1 MTMRKLLLLLL
12 ALGTV
17 TCAGA
22 LLTAPPG
29 STITLT
35 ANPDAI
41 PANGGVSVITAFVME
56 QVGTTV
62 PDGTNVQFF
71 TTLGRMDPPV
81 GKTKDGV
88 ARVNL
93 ISDARSGTAAVT
105 GVSGGGTPAPAASAS
120 PGPPPVTAASTSG
133 STSVIIGGAQSLTMI
148 VIADPTRITDSR
160 STHIIATVIDR
171 VGNPMANIGAI
182 FEVVTSTTTEFMDSQ
197 GNPLYTDNNGRV
209 EDILRTRRTSPGAA
223 TVKVTL
229 IASGTPSATVSVPI
243 LLQ

>member
-12 ALGTV
+12 AAANL

-22 LLTAPPG
+22 LMTAPPG
-29 STITLT
+29 STVTLT

-41 PANGGVSVITAFVME
+41 AANGGVSVITAFVME
-56 QVGTTV
+56 PAGTTV
-62 PDGTNVQFF
+62 PDGTVIQFF
-71 TTLGRMDPPV
+71 TTLGRIDPEL

-93 ISDARSGTAAVT
+93 ISDSRSGTAAIT
-105 GVSGGGTPAPAASAS
+105 GVSGGGTPTPAASAS
-120 PGPPPVTAASTSG
+120 PGPPPVAAASTSG

-148 VIADPTRITDSR
+148 VIADPSRITDSR
-160 STHIIATVIDR
+160 STHIIANVFDR
-171 VGNPMANIGAI
+171 NGNPFANIGAI
-182 FEVVTSTTTEFMDSQ
+182 FEVVSSTTTEFMDSQ

-209 EDILRTRRTSPGAA
+209 EDILRTRRTSPGTA

-229 IASGTPSATVSVPI
+229 IGGGFASGTVSVPI